1 MKRLLFILV
10 ASVAVLAGAAEAH
23 ADVNAS
29 ASVYAEAGPDGGGAT
44 VISHGAAAGSAGV
57 PVGAS
62 FGWPLAAFPSAS
74 TPCPSTGCAER
85 SGGATASVDEAAGVL
100 KAGAGASL
108 LVGNA
113 PDPNYGGDADVSG
126 DATISDGITLSQ
138 AATVW
143 VEGTVHGTIG
153 AANSAPLELLDP
165 TAEVDVSLD
174 FCCTFRWEALQPLG
188 GYDEQYVPETNA
200 GPTPIDDT
208 FSVPVDLP
216 AGHTSFSGELKAAAR
231 LLVDGAPSVVYAQN
245 ALLDFDGTVTFHVRV
260 PDDVV
265 ATSDSG
271 FLPIVGGA
279 SAVDTVAPTT
289 VATQS
294 PEAGWADW
302 SKGPVTVHLAATDTG
317 GSGVDSITYSAS
329 GAGAKPETIVHGDS
343 ADVVVSA
350 EGATTL
356 TFHATDA
363 AGNAEAPQTLTI
375 RIDDTGPGVTATIS
389 PSPNAAGWRNTPTT
403 LTLHA
408 TDAASGVRSLTFDGV
423 TADRDTVTISFGSA
437 ADDGVRT
444 IRYHATD
451 DLGNVGPEQT
461 VTVRFDDLPPVVTA
475 PHNGSWWVDATGADG
490 AVVTYALGIQD
501 NLDPSPAV
509 DCDRPSG
516 SLFPIGGDKV
526 TCTVTDVAGNAT
538 TVVFWVDVR
547 GAPDQ
552 IELELPVVGA
562 DSLNGLVSSAG
573 RAARAG
579 RTQEACNELNAYV
592 HELNALTGKV
602 IDPATAENR
611 LETVGRVRTVLG
623 CG

>member
-1 MKRLLFILV
+1 MKRLLFVLA
-10 ASVAVLAGAAEAH
+10 ASVAVLAGAAQAG
-23 ADVNAS
+23 AGVNAS

-44 VISHGAAAGSAGV
+44 AISHGAAAGSAGV

-62 FGWPLAAFPSAS
+62 FGWPLEAFPSTS

-85 SGGATASVDEAAGVL
+85 SGGATAAVDEAAGVL

-113 PDPNYGGDADVSG
+113 PDPNYGGDANVSG
-126 DATISDGITLSQ
+126 DATISDGITLSK

-143 VEGTVHGTIG
+143 IEGAVHGTVG

-165 TAEVDVSLD
+165 NAEVDVSLD
-174 FCCTFRWEALQPLG
+174 FCCTFRWEAPQPIG
-188 GYDEQYVPETNA
+188 GYDQQFVPETNA

-231 LLVDGAPSVVYAQN
+231 LLVDGAPGVVYAQN
-245 ALLDFDGTVTFHVRV
+245 ALLDFDGTLRFDVRV

-271 FLPIVGGA
+271 YLPIVGGA
-279 SAVDTVAPTT
+279 SAADTVAPTT
-289 VATQS
+289 VASRS
-294 PEAGWADW
+294 PEAGWGDW

-317 GSGVDSITYSAS
+317 GSGVDSITYDTS
-329 GAGAKPETIVHGDS
+329 GAGAAPETTVHGDS

-350 EGATTL
+350 EGTTTL

-363 AGNAEAPQTLTI
+363 AGNAEAPQTVSI
-375 RIDDTGPGVTATIS
+375 RIDDTGPEVTATIS
-389 PSPNAAGWRNTPTT
+389 PAPNAAGWNNTPTT

-408 TDAASGVRSLTFDGV
+408 TDAASGARSLTFDGV

-437 ADDGVRT
+437 TDNGVRT
-444 IRYHATD
+444 VRYHATD
-451 DLGNVGPEQT
+451 ELGNVGPERT

-475 PHNGSWWVDATGADG
+475 PHNGWWRVDATGSDG
-490 AVVTYALGIQD
+490 AVVTYTLGIQD

-516 SLFPIGGDKV
+516 RLFPIGADKV

-547 GAPDQ
+547 GAADQ

-562 DSLNGLVSSAG
+562 DGLNGPVFAAG

-579 RTQEACNELNAYV
+579 RTRAACNELNAYV
-592 HELNALTGKV
+592 HELNALTGKT
-602 IDPATAENR
+602 IDRATAENR
-611 LETVGRVRTVLG
+611 LETAGRIRTILG

>member
-1 MKRLLFILV
+1 
-10 ASVAVLAGAAEAH
+10 
-23 ADVNAS
+23 
-29 ASVYAEAGPDGGGAT
+29 
-44 VISHGAAAGSAGV
+44 
-57 PVGAS
+57 
-62 FGWPLAAFPSAS
+62 
-74 TPCPSTGCAER
+74 
-85 SGGATASVDEAAGVL
+85 
-100 KAGAGASL
+100 
-108 LVGNA
+108 
-113 PDPNYGGDADVSG
+113 
-126 DATISDGITLSQ
+126 
-138 AATVW
+138 
-143 VEGTVHGTIG
+143 
-153 AANSAPLELLDP
+153 
-165 TAEVDVSLD
+165 
-174 FCCTFRWEALQPLG
+174 
-188 GYDEQYVPETNA
+188 
-200 GPTPIDDT
+200 
-208 FSVPVDLP
+208 
-216 AGHTSFSGELKAAAR
+216 
-231 LLVDGAPSVVYAQN
+231 
-245 ALLDFDGTVTFHVRV
+245 VTFHVRV

-289 VATQS
+289 AATQS
-294 PEAGWADW
+294 PQAGWADW

-389 PSPNAAGWRNTPTT
+389 PSPNAAGWSNTPTT

-475 PHNGSWWVDATGADG
+475 PRNGSWWVDATEADG